1 MTARGVIVRGAGAL
15 LALVLVAGV
24 VAAQPS
30 PPPDAGVA
38 DGGAAG
44 GDAGPPRIVIDGPT
58 LLGIGKPQVSASASP
73 TEMRLGDKF
82 TLFVE
87 VLFDEN
93 VTVSI
98 PAGLDLAPA
107 FDELKRS
114 SVDERRSDGTRKRV
128 YQIQLQ
134 AWELG
139 DVRLPPVQVAYT
151 VGGDSSWVVTNEVP
165 LRIVGSID
173 AIDDPNALLG
183 ATPPVPLHRRDW
195 RVIAAIIV
203 GVAAVVGLIVWL
215 LVRRYLRN
223 RRRRVAPRQDE
234 PMLDSLASLPTEV
247 PGESVAAAVPTT
259 RAVVKAP
266 VMRAA
271 WIDLRVVGDAARR
284 ALEALDRLEQSDALR
299 TDQLVGYRTMVGAV
313 RTFLLEQFAL
323 PSRHRTSRE
332 LVTALGKTSIGA
344 DERAGVDA
352 WLASADLVKFANAVD
367 PADGADALA
376 RARQLIVAIDRG
388 AQGRTTS

>member
-1 MTARGVIVRGAGAL
+1 MIARAL
-15 LALVLVAGV
+15 LALLLIAGVAGI
-24 VAAQPS
+24 AAGQPS
-30 PPPDAGVA
+30 PPPDAGVP
-38 DGGAAG
+38 GTGN
-44 GDAGPPRIVIDGPT
+44 DAGPPRIVIDGPT

-98 PAGLDLAPA
+98 PSGLDLAPA

-139 DVRLPPVQVAYT
+139 DVRLPPVQVAYS
-151 VGGDSSWVVTNEVP
+151 VGRETSWVVTNEVP

-195 RVIAAIIV
+195 RVIAAIV
-203 GVAAVVGLIVWL
+203 VASAIAIGGIVWL

-223 RRRRVAPRQDE
+223 RRRRVAPRREE
-234 PMLDSLASLPTEV
+234 PLLDSLAAPPAEV
-247 PGESVAAAVPTT
+247 PGDEVAASAVPTT
-259 RAVVKAP
+259 RAATKAP
-266 VMRAA
+266 VVRAV
-271 WIDLRVVGDAARR
+271 WLTPHNVGDAARR
-284 ALEALDRLEQSDALR
+284 ALDALDRLDQSGALR
-299 TDQLVGYRTMVGAV
+299 TEQLVGYRTMVGAV

-332 LVTALGKTSIGA
+332 LVTSLGKTSIGP
-344 DERAGVDA
+344 DERAGVEA

-367 PADGADALA
+367 AADGADALA
-376 RARQLIVAIDRG
+376 RARELIVAIDRG
-388 AQGRTTS
+388 GPRRAS